1 MREFQRIIMILLK
14 IHINKNNKYPI
25 NLTNIENANSWNFKA
40 FKKYLERN
48 NIHYHMTP
56 KDISDIF
63 IKLIKSMKN
72 KLIKEQKKI
81 IYNKNKLRSNFE

>member
-1 MREFQRIIMILLK
+1 MILLK

-48 NIHYHMTP
+48 NIHYYMIFS
-56 KDISDIF
+56 DISDIF
-63 IKLIKSMKN
+63 IKLIISMKIN
-72 KLIKEQKKI
+72 
-81 IYNKNKLRSNFE
+81 